1 MWIASDKHNKLML
14 FDCDEKPHRVC
25 NVSWA
30 CYNHRGF
37 GYLEN
42 TDSID
47 ISWKDRPKKVSIVLD
62 ENIEKML
69 DYVDE
74 CLMKTESDSDTPVI
88 DREFIKSILLKG
100 KPDVEEKPLYSV
112 GDNVFV
118 NESGESLYGRIVGVN
133 VENSRY
139 VYSVEVSLTVGDYPD
154 VYTYEENDITKA

>member
-1 MWIASDKHNKLML
+1 MWITCDKHNKLML
-14 FDCDEKPHRVC
+14 FDCDDKPHRVC

-30 CYNHRGF
+30 CYNHREV

-74 CLMKTESDSDTPVI
+74 CLDSDAPVI
-88 DREFIKSILLKG
+88 DREIMKSILLKG
-100 KPDVEEKPLYSV
+100 RSEVNEKPLYSV

-118 NESGESLYGRIVGVN
+118 NESGESLPGLIVGVD
-133 VENSRY
+133 VENDRY
-139 VYSVEVSLTVGDYPD
+139 VYSVEVSLTVGDYPE
-154 VYTYEENDITKA
+154 VYTYEEKDITKR